1 MRWCRATSA
10 RALLAQNTEVSAGQ
24 IGALPSPAGQRLTA
38 IVTARAKLQTAEEF
52 RDIVLRVQPDGS
64 ALRLGDVARV
74 ELGRDSYT
82 TNIRTS
88 GRTAAGMA
96 IFPASGA
103 NALVTADAVKAKL
116 DELAPFFPP
125 GMKAT
130 VTFDTTPFVRVSIE
144 GVVKTLI
151 EAMVL
156 VVAIMYLFMQN
167 LRATLIPAIAVP
179 VVMLGTMGVLAV
191 AGFSINTLTMFGL
204 VLAIGLLVD
213 DAIVVV
219 ENVERLMREE
229 GLSPR
234 DATRKSMGEISGALV
249 GIAVVLSAVFIPMA
263 FFGGST
269 GVIYRQFSIT
279 VVSAMVLSVLVA
291 MSLSP
296 ALCATL
302 LKPVHKGEHAKHG
315 GPLGPL
321 LDRFFGGFN
330 RLFDRFTERY
340 VKQVG
345 WLSARGL
352 AQLRGVPAAHR
363 RHGGAVPH
371 AAHQLPARRGPG
383 RPADP
388 GAHGAGRHRRAA
400 GGRDAE
406 RRGLPGRA
414 ARGAVLQPR
423 ARRRRRPG
431 LGPGLHPA

>member
-1 MRWCRATSA
+1 
-10 RALLAQNTEVSAGQ
+10 
-24 IGALPSPAGQRLTA
+24 
-38 IVTARAKLQTAEEF
+38 
-52 RDIVLRVQPDGS
+52 VLRVQPDGS

-82 TNIRTS
+82 TNIRSS

-151 EAMVL
+151 EAVVL

-167 LRATLIPAIAVP
+167 LRATLVPAIAVP
-179 VVMLGTMGVLAV
+179 VVLLGTMGVLAV

-234 DATRKSMGEISGALV
+234 DATKRSMGEISGALV

-302 LKPVHKGEHAKHG
+302 LKPVQKGRAR
-315 GPLGPL
+315 GPWRAAGAAAGPL
-321 LDRFFGGFN
+321 LR
-330 RLFDRFTERY
+330 RLQPRLRPLHRALCRP
-340 VKQVG
+340 G
-345 WLSARGL
+345 GL
-352 AQLRGVPAAHR
+352 AVRAQQAQLCGVPVAHR
-363 RHGGAVPH
+363 RHRGAVPERCPRPSCPTRTR
-371 AAHQLPARRGPG
+371 AACRSRCAW
-383 RPADP
+383 
-388 GAHGAGRHRRAA
+388 RRAPPPS
-400 GGRDAE
+400 GWK
-406 RRGLPGRA
+406 P
-414 ARGAVLQPR
+414 
-423 ARRRRRPG
+423 
-431 LGPGLHPA
+431 